1 MKVITNKEKIV
12 AEEQTMHMEL
22 LPKDLQKRLY
32 TAPELMRLTGMTRK
46 QITYWARIGL
56 LQPKLRD
63 PKALPGQPGLFYSAV
78 EIIKALIICDL
89 RRAGFTPRQVQQVAR
104 NLEKQGIRLD
114 ESQAYLLTDGYS
126 VYYASSDN
134 EVVDLLKHHR
144 QLLLLV
150 PLREQI
156 EKLEKAA

>member
-63 PKALPGQPGLFYSAV
+63 PKALPGQPGLFYSAA
-78 EIIKALIICDL
+78 ETIKALIICDL

-104 NLEKQGIRLD
+104 NLEKQGIGLD

-134 EVVDLLKHHR
+134 EVIDLLKHHR

>member
-1 MKVITNKEKIV
+1 MTTAKKPTMVQEPVIRTDPL
-12 AEEQTMHMEL
+12 AR
-22 LPKDLQKRLY
+22 DLQKRLY

>member
-22 LPKDLQKRLY
+22 LPKDLKKRLY

-56 LQPKLRD
+56 LQPKLRN
-63 PKALPGQPGLFYSAV
+63 PKASPGQPGLFYSAV

-104 NLEKQGIRLD
+104 NLEQQGIRLD
-114 ESQAYLLTDGYS
+114 ESEAYLLTDGYS

-134 EVVDLLKHHR
+134 EVIDLLKHHR
-144 QLLLLV
+144 QMLLLV

>member
-56 LQPKLRD
+56 LQPKLRN

>member
-1 MKVITNKEKIV
+1 MATAKKATIAKEL
-12 AEEQTMHMEL
+12 APRREA
-22 LPKDLQKRLY
+22 LPKGLRENLY

-46 QITYWARIGL
+46 QVTYWARIGL
-56 LQPKLRD
+56 LKPKLRD
-63 PKALPGQPGLFYSAV
+63 LKARPGQPGLFYSTV

-114 ESQAYLLTDGYS
+114 ESQAYILTDGYS

-144 QLLLLV
+144 QMLLLV
-150 PLREQI
+150 PLREQ
-156 EKLEKAA
+156 LERLKKAA

>member
-1 MKVITNKEKIV
+1 MATAKKATIAKEL
-12 AEEQTMHMEL
+12 APRREA
-22 LPKDLQKRLY
+22 LPKGLRENLY

-46 QITYWARIGL
+46 QVTYWARIGL
-56 LQPKLRD
+56 LKPKLRD
-63 PKALPGQPGLFYSAV
+63 SKARPGQPSLFYSTV
-78 EIIKALIICDL
+78 EIIKALIVCDL

-104 NLEKQGIRLD
+104 NLENQGIRLD

-144 QLLLLV
+144 QMLLLV
-150 PLREQI
+150 PLREQL
-156 EKLEKAA
+156 EKLKKAA

>member
-1 MKVITNKEKIV
+1 MTTAKKPTMVQEPVIRTDPL
-12 AEEQTMHMEL
+12 AR
-22 LPKDLQKRLY
+22 DLKKRLY

-134 EVVDLLKHHR
+134 EVIDLLKHHR

-150 PLREQI
+150 PLGEQI

>member
-1 MKVITNKEKIV
+1 MKVITNKEKIG

-104 NLEKQGIRLD
+104 NLEKQGIGLD

>member
-1 MKVITNKEKIV
+1 MATAKKATIAKEL
-12 AEEQTMHMEL
+12 APRREA
-22 LPKDLQKRLY
+22 LPKGLRGNLY

-46 QITYWARIGL
+46 QVTYWARIGL
-56 LQPKLRD
+56 LKPKLRD
-63 PKALPGQPGLFYSAV
+63 SKARPGQPGLFYSTV

-104 NLEKQGIRLD
+104 NIEKQGIRLD
-114 ESQAYLLTDGYS
+114 ESQAYILTDGYS

-144 QLLLLV
+144 QMLLLV
-150 PLREQI
+150 PLREQ
-156 EKLEKAA
+156 LERLKKAA

>member
-1 MKVITNKEKIV
+1 MATAKKATIAKEL
-12 AEEQTMHMEL
+12 APRREA
-22 LPKDLQKRLY
+22 LPKGLRENLY

-46 QITYWARIGL
+46 QVTYWARIGL
-56 LQPKLRD
+56 LKPKLRD
-63 PKALPGQPGLFYSAV
+63 SKARPGQPGLFYSTV

-104 NLEKQGIRLD
+104 NIEKQGIRLD
-114 ESQAYLLTDGYS
+114 ESQAYILTDGYS

-144 QLLLLV
+144 QMLLLV
-150 PLREQI
+150 PLREQ
-156 EKLEKAA
+156 LERLKKAA